1 MQWNVRIG
9 LALTFL
15 AAAAQVAAA
24 QSARPQAHSAQI
36 GPPPVV
42 LDLGP
47 VKPTPAP
54 TPRRADKK
62 RFVST
67 VTAQNSADGETVIS
81 FEVMDVADEGNEKYP
96 LIAAKSYS
104 LNDAEATTQ
113 AEARAIA
120 ERIVTQIRQLE
131 REMLHFA
138 EVVGPPK
145 EREPLV
151 K

>member
-1 MQWNVRIG
+1 MQWSALIG
-9 LALTFL
+9 LSLGVI
-15 AAAAQVAAA
+15 AA
-24 QSARPQAHSAQI
+24 STQI

-42 LDLGP
+42 LDLGA

-54 TPRRADKK
+54 TPKHAEKK
-62 RFVST
+62 RLIST
-67 VTAQNSADGETVIS
+67 ITVQNSAKGETVVS
-81 FEVMDVADEGNEKYP
+81 FEAMDVADEGGDKYP

-104 LNDAEATTQ
+104 LADADTTAT
-113 AEARAIA
+113 AETRQIA
-120 ERIVTQIRQLE
+120 QRIVTQIRDLE

-145 EREPLV
+145 EREPLT